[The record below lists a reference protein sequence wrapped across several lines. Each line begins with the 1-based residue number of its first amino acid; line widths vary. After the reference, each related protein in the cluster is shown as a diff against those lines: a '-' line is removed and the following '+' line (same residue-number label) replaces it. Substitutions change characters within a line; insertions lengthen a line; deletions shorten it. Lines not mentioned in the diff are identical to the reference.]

1 MSWIVLETSLTKSVD
16 LDHLFWVNAVCDS
29 NVRQLFAADD
39 SSRRL
44 LFCFIFTAQPISQT
58 TVYTAKEG
66 DALDINCNAT
76 STHNNEIYWEKNVSH
91 STFRQNGSHLNF
103 VNITRDSTGGYVCY
117 SKNLTAGT
125 VNASI
130 VRSIDIN
137 VLCKFCSLTFHLL
150 KTAKPRTL
158 GNSEDPDEMQHNAAF
173 HQGLHCLLYQNDL
186 HGEKSIK
193 IYL

>member
-1 MSWIVLETSLTKSVD
+1 MRLFIRALWSPAGKGLTSWLSFVVSNCEFVTFPLVSWVRCGTWLYWFLIFAPLLT
-16 LDHLFWVNAVCDS
+16 F
-29 NVRQLFAADD
+29 

-44 LFCFIFTAQPISQT
+44 LFCNIFTAQPISQT

-91 STFRQNGSHLNF
+91 NTFRQNGSHLNF
-103 VNITRDSTGGYVCY
+103 VNITRDSAGGYVCY
-117 SKNLTAGT
+117 SKNLTAGS

-137 VLCKFCSLTFHLL
+137 VLCKFCSITFHLL
-150 KTAKPRTL
+150 KNR
-158 GNSEDPDEMQHNAAF
+158 
-173 HQGLHCLLYQNDL
+173 
-186 HGEKSIK
+186 
-193 IYL
+193 